1 MSSNGAERTVC
12 SQAEQHRRTED
23 TWGHFSSI
31 FIHLHSGKAE
41 LFGGEAG
48 LRGVDY
54 IFEANNSVLVAAAA
68 TGLKQSPGQM
78 TSGMTIEASCFRETG
93 QAEQV
98 MDWKELSNDT
108 AALYRNQNF
117 KSFLWKHRMLT
128 GQWEMWID
136 LVMSCRYRSCL
147 LRTSFASYQLQMLKR

>member
-1 MSSNGAERTVC
+1 MVLRVLFAAKLSNTGEQRT
-12 SQAEQHRRTED
+12 HED
-23 TWGHFSSI
+23 TFHLSLSI
-31 FIHLHSGKAE
+31 FFSGKAE

-98 MDWKELSNDT
+98 MD
-108 AALYRNQNF
+108 
-117 KSFLWKHRMLT
+117 
-128 GQWEMWID
+128 
-136 LVMSCRYRSCL
+136 
-147 LRTSFASYQLQMLKR
+147 